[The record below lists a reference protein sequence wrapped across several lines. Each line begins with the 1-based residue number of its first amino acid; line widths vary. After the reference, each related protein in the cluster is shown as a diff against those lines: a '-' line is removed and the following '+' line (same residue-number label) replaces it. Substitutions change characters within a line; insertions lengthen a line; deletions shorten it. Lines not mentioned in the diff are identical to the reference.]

1 MKGFKRSII
10 DGSITHYKGVIW
22 AIILVT
28 LVAGAFFPL
37 VTMDTDPENMLEQ
50 DEPARVFHNLTKDRF
65 NLSDTVVV
73 GVINNTHPDG
83 VFNPETLKRVYEL
96 TRFARNLQWPDA
108 KDPERT
114 TGVVEVD
121 MIAPSMVDHMSSPGP
136 GTIRFEW
143 LMPGPPETR
152 DEALAVRDRVLSNP
166 LLKGQ
171 MVSEDGRALCL
182 YLPLTD
188 KLLSYRVYT
197 ALRNKI
203 AELGGEEDWHITG
216 LPVAEGAIG
225 VEMFTQMSTAS
236 PLAMVVVFLL
246 LLVFFRRWFLVVLPM
261 IISTVSI
268 VVSMGVMIAT
278 GFPVHILSSML
289 PIFLMSIA
297 MVDCVHVLSEFFDVY
312 TPEKGR
318 RETIRK
324 VMNTLF
330 TPMLYTS
337 LTTAVGFLSLTLAP
351 IPPARVFGIF
361 LCLGVLVAWLVTIVF
376 VPAYIMLVPEAKLAR
391 FGLAARKR
399 QSPDRMTRVLAWIG
413 RLTSGHARKALAVM
427 MVLVMVAVWGITRIR
442 VNDNY
447 AKRFDH
453 SHPLRQADTVLN
465 DHFSGTYTAYLV
477 LEGHDGHG
485 GQGGNRAS
493 SDDPVGVS
501 QELDLFARG
510 IEPEFPEAPGLAV
523 GIGKWMMIENA
534 NADDSLAGMLEK
546 TIDHITAMEVHVSDD
561 DFYALQELKSFLAVQ
576 LEGMKVFKRPDVL
589 AYMARLQAHLEDTG
603 IVGKITSV
611 ADVVSKVNQELTDGR
626 PESFRVPDKLQSVS
640 ECYMQYQQSH
650 RPHDLW
656 HLVTPDY
663 MRANITMLFPSG
675 DSTNTQAAV
684 DAVDAYILHHP
695 LPAGMS
701 YRWAGLHYINLVLED
716 KLVFGFL
723 ESLIGSFLIVLI
735 MMSVLFRSTLWGLL
749 CMVPLSVTLVIIYGT
764 VGIMGKD
771 YDLPIAV
778 LSALSIGMAVDF
790 AIHFLERGRSAYR
803 KHGSWKRAVPEVF
816 GEPARA
822 ITRNVLVIAMG
833 FLPLMVASLVPYKTT
848 GLMLFMILSCSG
860 LITLLVLPSVLT
872 VGEGLLFRK
881 VGVDDQA
888 PVPSCEDAVV
898 LETVPADKGNLP
910 GDR

>member
-1 MKGFKRSII
+1 
-10 DGSITHYKGVIW
+10 
-22 AIILVT
+22 
-28 LVAGAFFPL
+28 
-37 VTMDTDPENMLEQ
+37 
-50 DEPARVFHNLTKDRF
+50 
-65 NLSDTVVV
+65 
-73 GVINNTHPDG
+73 
-83 VFNPETLKRVYEL
+83 
-96 TRFARNLQWPDA
+96 
-108 KDPERT
+108 
-114 TGVVEVD
+114 
-121 MIAPSMVDHMSSPGP
+121 
-136 GTIRFEW
+136 
-143 LMPGPPETR
+143 
-152 DEALAVRDRVLSNP
+152 
-166 LLKGQ
+166 
-171 MVSEDGRALCL
+171 
-182 YLPLTD
+182 
-188 KLLSYRVYT
+188 
-197 ALRNKI
+197 
-203 AELGGEEDWHITG
+203 
-216 LPVAEGAIG
+216 
-225 VEMFTQMSTAS
+225 
-236 PLAMVVVFLL
+236 
-246 LLVFFRRWFLVVLPM
+246 
-261 IISTVSI
+261 
-268 VVSMGVMIAT
+268 
-278 GFPVHILSSML
+278 
-289 PIFLMSIA
+289 
-297 MVDCVHVLSEFFDVY
+297 
-312 TPEKGR
+312 
-318 RETIRK
+318 
-324 VMNTLF
+324 
-330 TPMLYTS
+330 
-337 LTTAVGFLSLTLAP
+337 
-351 IPPARVFGIF
+351 
-361 LCLGVLVAWLVTIVF
+361 
-376 VPAYIMLVPEAKLAR
+376 
-391 FGLAARKR
+391 
-399 QSPDRMTRVLAWIG
+399 
-413 RLTSGHARKALAVM
+413 
-427 MVLVMVAVWGITRIR
+427 
-442 VNDNY
+442 
-447 AKRFDH
+447 
-453 SHPLRQADTVLN
+453 
-465 DHFSGTYTAYLV
+465 
-477 LEGHDGHG
+477 
-485 GQGGNRAS
+485 
-493 SDDPVGVS
+493 
-501 QELDLFARG
+501 
-510 IEPEFPEAPGLAV
+510 
-523 GIGKWMMIENA
+523 
-534 NADDSLAGMLEK
+534 
-546 TIDHITAMEVHVSDD
+546 MEVHVSDD

-803 KHGSWKRAVPEVF
+803 KHGSWKRAVPEMF